1 MWDAVVDGA
10 ASKAAREL
18 WSGVDAVGKGVAP
31 AAGAGGGFELTPE
44 ELNALIG
51 LWEDEL
57 EKISQDTMTIEG
69 IIAGLV
75 PPGTDPVSAGY
86 VDTGVESLFALQTQN
101 DSMRIYA
108 TEYVAK
114 LKLAKKKL
122 ETKDSDTADSLNQA
136 AGA

>member
-18 WSGVDAVGKGVAP
+18 WSGVDTVGKGAAP
-31 AAGAGGGFELTPE
+31 AAGGGGFEMTPE
-44 ELNALIG
+44 ELTALIG

-86 VDTGVESLFALQTQN
+86 VDTGIESLFALQTQN

-114 LKLAKKKL
+114 LKMAKQKT
-122 ETKDSDTADSLNQA
+122 ETKDADTADALNQA